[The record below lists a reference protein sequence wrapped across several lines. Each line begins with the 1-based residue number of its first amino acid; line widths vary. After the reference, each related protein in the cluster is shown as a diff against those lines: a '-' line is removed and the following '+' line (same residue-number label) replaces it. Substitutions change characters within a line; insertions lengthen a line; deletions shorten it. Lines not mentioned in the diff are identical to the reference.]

1 MMIKNDIMD
10 VVVFKEIIP
19 EISTELECI
28 MEHKNEIWVLVTHQS
43 SNIAI
48 EQL

>member
-10 VVVFKEIIP
+10 IVVFKEIIP
-19 EISTELECI
+19 DISTELECI
-28 MEHKNEIWVLVTHQS
+28 MEHKNEIWILTAHQS
-43 SNIAI
+43 PNISI